1 MTAPDL
7 LANLDELTATCAQIT
22 ATIAR
27 INGQVQAMQQQP
39 AAPAEPQKLLT
50 AADLVE
56 RLQISKSQA
65 YQLLRSGELAT
76 VHLGRS
82 VRMTKED
89 LQAYLDTC
97 RSERSMR
104 PWYEK
109 MVS

>member
-1 MTAPDL
+1 MSAH
-7 LANLDELTATCAQIT
+7 
-22 ATIAR
+22 
-27 INGQVQAMQQQP
+27 
-39 AAPAEPQKLLT
+39 
-50 AADLVE
+50 
-56 RLQISKSQA
+56 
-65 YQLLRSGELAT
+65 LLRSGELAT